1 MAEDKNKKESVASA
15 SKEKTSVKSAAPAE
29 KSDKAKDFSDKKKPA
44 AVSKEKKAVKEV
56 KKLLRGQAHIQS
68 TYNNTI
74 VTLTDLSG
82 NVLGWASAGHLG
94 FKGAKKATPY
104 AASLVVARV
113 AEKVNPYGMR
123 EVDVYLN
130 GIGSGREAAVRAFQT
145 NGLKVMSIKDMTPMP
160 HNGCRSK
167 KPRRV

>member
-1 MAEDKNKKESVASA
+1 MTRTTPAAGAPKTKKE
-15 SKEKTSVKSAAPAE
+15 
-29 KSDKAKDFSDKKKPA
+29 
-44 AVSKEKKAVKEV
+44 VKEV

-74 VTLTDLSG
+74 VSLTDLSG

-113 AEKVNPYGMR
+113 AEKVSPYGMR
-123 EVDVYLN
+123 EVDVYLK
-130 GIGSGREAAVRAFQT
+130 GIGSGREAAVRALQS
-145 NGLKVMSIKDMTPMP
+145 NGLQVMSIKDMTPIP

>member
-1 MAEDKNKKESVASA
+1 MSEEKAKKPPVSQPVKGKAPLKAAKATDKKTA
-15 SKEKTSVKSAAPAE
+15 SKEAASTP
-29 KSDKAKDFSDKKKPA
+29 KAKK
-44 AVSKEKKAVKEV
+44 VVKEV

-74 VTLTDLSG
+74 ISLTDLSG
-82 NVLGWASAGHLG
+82 NVLSWASAGHLG

-104 AASLVVARV
+104 AASLVVANV
-113 AEKVNPYGMR
+113 AEKVSPYGMR
-123 EVDVYLN
+123 EVDVYLK
-130 GIGSGREAAVRAFQT
+130 GIGSGREAAVRALQT
-145 NGLKVMSIKDMTPMP
+145 NGLQVMSIKDMTPIP

>member
-1 MAEDKNKKESVASA
+1 MAEEQKNKTAATPAPQGKAPVKAGAPVA
-15 SKEKTSVKSAAPAE
+15 
-29 KSDKAKDFSDKKKPA
+29 KPA
-44 AVSKEKKAVKEV
+44 ASQDAAGKKSGSAAKVKKAVKEV

-113 AEKVNPYGMR
+113 AEKVSPYGMR
-123 EVDVYLN
+123 EVDVYLK
-130 GIGSGREAAVRAFQT
+130 GIGSGREAAVRALQS
-145 NGLKVMSIKDMTPMP
+145 NGLQVMSIKDMTPIP

>member
-1 MAEDKNKKESVASA
+1 MPEDKVKKPVSEQPAKGKPPVKIAVKA
-15 SKEKTSVKSAAPAE
+15 DGKTTAKAAAATP
-29 KSDKAKDFSDKKKPA
+29 KAKKP
-44 AVSKEKKAVKEV
+44 VREV

-74 VTLTDLSG
+74 VSLTDLSG

-113 AEKVNPYGMR
+113 AEKVSPYGMR
-123 EVDVYLN
+123 EVDVYLK
-130 GIGSGREAAVRAFQT
+130 GIGSGREAAVRALQS
-145 NGLKVMSIKDMTPMP
+145 NGLQVMSIKDMTPMP

>member
-1 MAEDKNKKESVASA
+1 MPAEQTSKPVEAKSAPAKPPIKVAA
-15 SKEKTSVKSAAPAE
+15 GTHGKTSAKKTTSAATP
-29 KSDKAKDFSDKKKPA
+29 KAKKP
-44 AVSKEKKAVKEV
+44 VKEV

-74 VTLTDLSG
+74 VSLTDLSG

-104 AASLVVARV
+104 AASLVVANV
-113 AEKVNPYGMR
+113 AEKVSPYGMR
-123 EVDVYLN
+123 EVDVYLK
-130 GIGSGREAAVRAFQT
+130 GIGSGREAAVRALQS
-145 NGLKVMSIKDMTPMP
+145 NGLQVMSIKDMTPMP

>member
-1 MAEDKNKKESVASA
+1 MPAEQTAKPAEKKPA
-15 SKEKTSVKSAAPAE
+15 SVKPPVKVVPATKGKTAAKTAAPAAT
-29 KSDKAKDFSDKKKPA
+29 AKGKKP
-44 AVSKEKKAVKEV
+44 VKEV

-74 VTLTDLSG
+74 VSLTDLSG

-113 AEKVNPYGMR
+113 AEKVSPYGMR
-123 EVDVYLN
+123 EVDVYLK
-130 GIGSGREAAVRAFQT
+130 GIGSGREAAVRALQS
-145 NGLKVMSIKDMTPMP
+145 NGLQVMSIKDMTPMP